1 MSSNPAATA
10 QAAQRD
16 SSPSTASYGK
26 VLRVI
31 GQDLAGFFPRTLEIT
46 TNGEIFEAQGQCHP
60 NPFEAVKETFLN
72 RIWRRVARK
81 VSAAAAEETQPPACF
96 ARTYNAAEID
106 RLDRLH
112 SANRGDGSRRAD
124 AYSLAERF
132 RTMGAIVDKKHG
144 NLKRLHKEADRLFI
158 EYWDTHGQLQSA
170 KLTTVIFYRNQQH
183 ADPRRQNAPTE
194 LWEGYDF

>member
-1 MSSNPAATA
+1 MSSNSSATDKT
-10 QAAQRD
+10 AQRD
-16 SSPSTASYGK
+16 SNPATASYGK

-31 GQDLAGFFPRTLEIT
+31 GQDVAGLFPRTLEIT
-46 TNGEIFEAQGQCHP
+46 ADGESFVTQGQCHP
-60 NPFEAVKETFLN
+60 NPFEADKEGFLN
-72 RIWRRVARK
+72 RIWRS
-81 VSAAAAEETQPPACF
+81 VSGKASPAAVEDVQPPACF
-96 ARTYNAAEID
+96 ARTYDPAELE

-112 SANRGDGSRRAD
+112 SANRGGNSRRAD
-124 AYSLAERF
+124 AYSLPERF

-158 EYWDTHGQLQSA
+158 EYWDAQGQLQSA

-183 ADPRRQNAPTE
+183 VDPRRRNAPAE